1 MRCPVRSRYP
11 NQPQRS
17 FIVLVDANDYASSSR
32 NTNFKPLVLD
42 EIQTVGD
49 TDGFCHARSR
59 SARLPVFEARDVPG
73 GLDSAGMVCM
83 AIAVLKG
90 RGPEPAPSFLEG
102 QPGLIF

>member
-49 TDGFCHARSR
+49 TPQSDTTRRKDKSINC
-59 SARLPVFEARDVPG
+59 
-73 GLDSAGMVCM
+73 
-83 AIAVLKG
+83 
-90 RGPEPAPSFLEG
+90 
-102 QPGLIF
+102 